1 MLAKIIPIYRLNW
14 IRFCRLRLY
23 LILCIRVPIP
33 PLLEK
38 FLLGGAII
46 FITTAISIGVSIA
59 MTDPPPAIYWFSAA
73 AISATIAVFLWDEI
87 AKLSPGWRASIT
99 TVIILVVL
107 SVTWLGDSWVINK
120 QDESAQAYIIE
131 MANESRLFVAMKRT
145 TFPPAVPSHEPT
157 KSKAP
162 ALGKSRRQE
171 PATPTPVP
179 RLESPRLGTGPDA
192 YKDISDDQVGQW
204 AIEEADKIEQM
215 AKQHIDAFLS
225 GPQKAIFFKAQVG
238 FFSSDFK
245 ACCAQDVKDL
255 RGEILRRL
263 GPPAKD
269 VKEEQAL
276 KRVFREMDLPP
287 GVPIPPQFSDV
298 DPFGV
303 KEYAPYLRRLG
314 TKLKQRNVPKL
325 GPLELHFSEA
335 RRDPEIPE
343 FPYEIV
349 ATIETTRELA
359 SGYILVKFN
368 GFHNR
373 ALCDLE
379 GSRFISESDEINEIG
394 NDELSTLLAKE
405 NQVLLRILKIGKI
418 PFLPSKPMHV
428 TAYAKQTF
436 HVSSVTFFDE

>member
-1 MLAKIIPIYRLNW
+1 MLQLEEFALALGSFILAAIALFIKSIHWDGIRLWPRTTSILRVMFMLGSCGFLALTYQLVIIRKGNKPWSNLHIHTP
-14 IRFCRLRLY
+14 
-23 LILCIRVPIP
+23 VQV
-33 PLLEK
+33 K
-38 FLLGGAII
+38 GGK
-46 FITTAISIGVSIA
+46 
-59 MTDPPPAIYWFSAA
+59 PPAQQPPVNKELPIAPPVPTPKQSKPK
-73 AISATIAVFLWDEI
+73 ATKPPHKA
-87 AKLSPGWRASIT
+87 
-99 TVIILVVL
+99 
-107 SVTWLGDSWVINK
+107 LGT
-120 QDESAQAYIIE
+120 QPQ
-131 MANESRLFVAMKRT
+131 
-145 TFPPAVPSHEPT
+145 EPT
-157 KSKAP
+157 AP
-162 ALGKSRRQE
+162 KV
-171 PATPTPVP
+171 TPNPI
-179 RLESPRLGTGPDA
+179 SPRLGTGPDA
-192 YKDISDDQVGQW
+192 YKDISDEQVGQW
-204 AIEEADKIEQM
+204 AIEGADKIEQM
-215 AKQHIDAFLS
+215 AKQHINAFLS

-238 FFSSDFK
+238 FFSNDFK

-325 GPLELHFSEA
+325 GPLPLHFSEA
-335 RRDPEIPE
+335 RRDAEIPE

-349 ATIETTRELA
+349 VTIETTRELV